1 MYFFSLKYF
10 FLTGTILL
18 SLMGYSYAISDS
30 DGSDVQA
37 SEQKQ
42 ASKHSSMFLGDLKLF
57 EESLSRQDYIMSLE
71 VLEKIKD
78 RVLFQQHKV
87 IAAFFPEKMEMWK
100 VKKQDSVSETEL
112 GDDNYGVIFT
122 QRYFNKQGHTI
133 EVNVVN
139 AEELI
144 RDYKDVFNNPSL
156 VKGMGNTQIIDYSG
170 YKIIETILKD
180 VKHIEQTIVLSNTV
194 FMTIVAI
201 GIDDDETLKSFLDT
215 ININGLGSY
224 LN

>member
-10 FLTGTILL
+10 FLTGIILI

-30 DGSDVQA
+30 DGSDVEA

-42 ASKHSSMFLGDLKLF
+42 ASKNSSMFLGDLKLF
-57 EESLSRQDYIMSLE
+57 EESLSRKDYIMSLE

-87 IAAFFPEKMEMWK
+87 IAAFFPASMETWK
-100 VKKQDSVSETEL
+100 VKKQDSVSETDL

-201 GIDDDETLKSFLDT
+201 GIDDDETMKSFLDT
-215 ININGLGSY
+215 IDINGLGSY